1 MENNYRALENS
12 PCKNIYPLLLDL
24 CNPSTAIGWANTERD
39 SFRDRGDVDLILALG
54 LIHHLVINNNIPLTR
69 VAKFFAEIGDNL
81 VIEFVP
87 KSDSQVVK
95 LLRNRHD
102 IFPDYEQGQ
111 FERYFSQYFD
121 IRESTKI
128 DGSERTLYLM
138 STKPAQP

>member
-95 LLRNRHD
+95 LLRNRQD
-102 IFPDYEQGQ
+102 IFADYEQEQ
-111 FERYFSQYFD
+111 FERYFPQYFD